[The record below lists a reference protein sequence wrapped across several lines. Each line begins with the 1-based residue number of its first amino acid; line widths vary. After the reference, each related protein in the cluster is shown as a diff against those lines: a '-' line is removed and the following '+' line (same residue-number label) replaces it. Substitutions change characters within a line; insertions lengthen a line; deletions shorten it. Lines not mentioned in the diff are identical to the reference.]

1 MDRVRKISLVVWL
14 TTVVLFVLAVVVS
27 IYKPELKFSGIK
39 EIIATALLATD
50 VGLGILSFITLLI
63 SDALYSAKKY
73 PNTKKRLVVL
83 IIVFVGLFGVLAGY
97 ILGNKDKL
105 FEKPLAPQDGPMQ
118 SIPEPTQEPEQEEQ
132 ITEEPKHGYQ
142 AQALVQ
148 TKNDNYF
155 VNGNDRKELCSQVVE
170 RAEEEENLGYIN
182 YEIKD
187 NYYTISTTR
196 GYSMG
201 YFTITAIS
209 TLTVPQWT
217 SSEGASEG
225 TKSDWRAFKN
235 AIASH
240 EGKHQEIL
248 VKYANKLVQAYN
260 NMGYYET
267 EASLDGAIT
276 EAYSRVQKDMD
287 KEQKDFDE
295 REAGS
300 KSLEWLCRR

>member
-1 MDRVRKISLVVWL
+1 M
-14 TTVVLFVLAVVVS
+14 
-27 IYKPELKFSGIK
+27 
-39 EIIATALLATD
+39 
-50 VGLGILSFITLLI
+50 
-63 SDALYSAKKY
+63 
-73 PNTKKRLVVL
+73 
-83 IIVFVGLFGVLAGY
+83 
-97 ILGNKDKL
+97 
-105 FEKPLAPQDGPMQ
+105 
-118 SIPEPTQEPEQEEQ
+118 
-132 ITEEPKHGYQ
+132 
-142 AQALVQ
+142 Q

-267 EASLDGAIT
+267 EASLDVAIT